1 MDWILHPV
9 SVKCEVSSD
18 SISWIESGTQRVEGD
33 QKKEETIRNFR
44 FTDNL
49 QNIRYVR
56 FSIAG
61 IKSLPAWYPSVE
73 GDSWVFVDEIVV
85 K

>member
-1 MDWILHPV
+1 MNWILHPV
-9 SVKCEVSSD
+9 SVTCEVSSD
-18 SISWIESGTQRVEGD
+18 SVSWFESGTQRVEGD
-33 QKKEETIRNFR
+33 QRETIRNFR
-44 FTDNL
+44 FTENL

-73 GDSWVFVDEIVV
+73 GDSWIFVDEIVV